1 MVHPEIAI
9 IVAIKTITMFSH
21 KPYLLAYISTDGAV
35 GIVPYRKANVA
46 KFVSSTWR
54 GTNVLLV
61 PWRTVLLLVMLL
73 IVATLP
79 VNRNAMNLMTI
90 GRNILQKI
98 VDKVIAPI

>member
-46 KFVSSTWR
+46 KFVSST
-54 GTNVLLV
+54 
-61 PWRTVLLLVMLL
+61 
-73 IVATLP
+73 
-79 VNRNAMNLMTI
+79 
-90 GRNILQKI
+90 
-98 VDKVIAPI
+98 